1 MGIFVMV
8 GRCGADQV
16 VPEGLELEE
25 WKSRWF
31 LGGDNP

>member
-8 GRCGADQV
+8 GMCGADQV

-25 WKSRWF
+25 VVEEWVVFGW
-31 LGGDNP
+31 

>member
-1 MGIFVMV
+1 MV

-25 WKSRWF
+25 VVEEWVVFGW
-31 LGGDNP
+31 